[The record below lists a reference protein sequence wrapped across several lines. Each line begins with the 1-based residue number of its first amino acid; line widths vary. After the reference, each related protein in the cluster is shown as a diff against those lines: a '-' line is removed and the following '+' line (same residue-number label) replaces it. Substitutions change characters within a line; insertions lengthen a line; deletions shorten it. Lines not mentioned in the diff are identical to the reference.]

1 MKPKYKNITFLCFMG
16 IAVIN
21 LGNYFLTKEFLTK
34 SQQSSLFFWA
44 LFGFLGALL
53 TYNTMKYPD
62 EPDNL

>member
-1 MKPKYKNITFLCFMG
+1 MG